1 MKVLCDDIQRTFQG
15 MSYKHAIRRLARQ
28 GGVKIIPGLTE
39 YELENDDQ
47 MAYAYDDPSA
57 LRSSGGESTG
67 INKSDDQMA
76 YALKAKGSETMYDDV
91 TSSRGAETVRINKI
105 DDQMA

>member
-1 MKVLCDDIQRTFQG
+1 MKVLRDDIQRTFQG

-57 LRSSGGESTG
+57 LRSRGGGQQGSTKVM
-67 INKSDDQMA
+67 IKWHMH
-76 YALKAKGSETMYDDV
+76 
-91 TSSRGAETVRINKI
+91 
-105 DDQMA
+105 